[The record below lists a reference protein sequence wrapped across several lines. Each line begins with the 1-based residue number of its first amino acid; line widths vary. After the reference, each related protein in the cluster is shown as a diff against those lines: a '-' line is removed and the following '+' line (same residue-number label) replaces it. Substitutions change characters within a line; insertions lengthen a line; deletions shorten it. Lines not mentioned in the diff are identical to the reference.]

1 MESNHTRIQTAFLL
15 VDHHQL
21 QAHTALS
28 KAKQLNLYRRQG
40 SNLHPIVAY
49 QLAHSDTHI

>member
-1 MESNHTRIQTAFLL
+1 MASLIAPYVLGVESNHTRIQTAFLL

-28 KAKQLNLYRRQG
+28 KAKQLNLYRR
-40 SNLHPIVAY
+40 
-49 QLAHSDTHI
+49 